1 MKNKKLILAPA
12 CAALV
17 LGVSH
22 SFSQEAGEVEA
33 APEAAPA
40 AAADPAPEAAAAPA
54 DGAAPAAE
62 APPAE
67 APAAEGAAEVLP
79 ALDPDGNPLPEPLE
93 GVPAPPSGEAPK
105 VDRNFVVT
113 RTSPDQGFQEIP
125 LSGITVYKDNRKSVK
140 EKQGAL
146 PVRGDGVFLI
156 DGLATPEPEVLRKK
170 LQGHLGK
177 KATFS
182 DLEKIVETILDHY
195 KTRNRPMTHVYIP
208 QQPYGGIMRFA
219 VIEGTV
225 GNAYVMTESE
235 VRSKAPGSLTPREA
249 NFAKRIDEGSW
260 WDSWYRDPYDADDLK
275 RKLEPRLERIRGRIL
290 DTEEL
295 KVQMAAINRSPW
307 ARLNRP
313 VEHPFREVDVVFS
326 PPAADVLG
334 QTDLVFEVR
343 DSRPLKFFAGVEN
356 NLTELLD
363 ENRFF
368 VGGAWYDAFGLG
380 LDHQLGVQVFS
391 ALDPGE
397 LIGLS
402 GSYIVPWAGGEQFTE
417 LFAAFADSTAEVPIA
432 GVPSEIGGT
441 NLLFGG
447 RHYYE
452 LPEMLGASDFSEPLG
467 EARRMKGW
475 ADVRREALG
484 LHHEVGAGFD
494 FKSSDND
501 VFFGGDN
508 VASNPADIL
517 QFVIEYNARQTDP
530 LGETNLAFQTFFSP
544 GDLIGNNDDDSFE
557 ALRFDSSAT
566 YMYAKVKVDREQDLP
581 YGMMARAVLT
591 GQIADGNLQA
601 SEQLGV
607 GGFDSVRGYMER
619 VHRGDY
625 GYLLNLELFSPV
637 FRPSRDW
644 FKLTY
649 DDTLRFLTFVDVGY
663 GAPVE
668 DDPNDVLDDD
678 QTLMS
683 VGAGFRYEFDDNFR
697 LRFDYGVQLED
708 PKAAANTQDGGAFH
722 FGAVVTF

>member
-1 MKNKKLILAPA
+1 MKNKYLIVAPA

-17 LGVSH
+17 LGVAT
-22 SFSQEAGEVEA
+22 SFSQEQKQVEA
-33 APEAAPA
+33 AVEPAPA
-40 AAADPAPEAAAAPA
+40 AAAEDVPA
-54 DGAAPAAE
+54 DGVKPVEDAADKPAG
-62 APPAE
+62 
-67 APAAEGAAEVLP
+67 EGLLP
-79 ALDPDGNPLPEPLE
+79 ALDPDGKPLTEPVE
-93 GVPAPPSGEAPK
+93 GLPAPPSGPAPK
-105 VDRNFVVT
+105 VDRNYVVT
-113 RTSPDQGFQEIP
+113 RTSPDQGFLEIP
-125 LSGITVYKDNRKSVK
+125 LSGITVYKDYRKSVK

-146 PVRGDGVFLI
+146 PERGAGVFLI
-156 DGLATPEPEVLRKK
+156 DGLATPEPEVLRNK
-170 LQGHLGK
+170 LQGQLGK

-182 DLEKIVETILDHY
+182 DLEKIVDIILDHY

-208 QQPYGGIMRFA
+208 QQPYGGNMRFA

-225 GNAYVMTESE
+225 GNAYVITEAE
-235 VRSKAPGSLTPREA
+235 LRSKAPASMTPREA

-260 WDSWYRDPYDADDLK
+260 WDSWYRDPYEADDLK
-275 RKLEPRLERIRGRIL
+275 RKLEPRLDRIRGRIL
-290 DTEEL
+290 DTDEL

-326 PPAADVLG
+326 PPASDVLG

-343 DSRPLKFFAGVEN
+343 DSRPLKFFAGAEN
-356 NLTELLD
+356 NLTELLG

-368 VGGAWYDAFGLG
+368 IGGAWYDAFALG
-380 LDHQLGVQVFS
+380 LDHQLGAQVFS
-391 ALDPGE
+391 ATDPGE
-397 LIGLS
+397 LVGVS

-417 LFAAFADSTAEVPIA
+417 LFAAFADSTAEVDIA

-441 NLLFGG
+441 NLLLGG

-452 LPEMLGASDFSEPLG
+452 LPEMFGASDFSEPLG
-467 EARRMKGW
+467 ETRRMKGW
-475 ADVRREALG
+475 ADVRREAVG

-501 VFFGGDN
+501 VFFGGSN

-517 QFVIEYNARQTDP
+517 QFVVEYNARQTDP
-530 LGETNLAFQTFFSP
+530 IGETNFAWQTFFSP
-544 GDLIGNNDDDSFE
+544 GDLIGNNDDESFE

-566 YMYAKVKVDREQDLP
+566 YIYTKIKLDREQDLP

-591 GQIADGNLQA
+591 GQWSDGNLQA
-601 SEQLGV
+601 SEQLGI
-607 GGFDSVRGYMER
+607 GGFDSVRGYKER
-619 VHRGDY
+619 IHRGDY
-625 GYLLNLELFSPV
+625 GVVFNLELFSPV

-644 FKLTY
+644 FKLKH
-649 DDTLRFLTFVDVGY
+649 DDTLRFLTFMDIGY

-683 VGAGFRYEFDDNFR
+683 VGAGIRYEYDDNFR
-697 LRFDYGVQLED
+697 LRLDYGVQLED
-708 PKAAANTQDGGAFH
+708 PKAAANTEDGGAFH